1 MEDKIAKQKLNVIV
15 LVDCSKSMQGERIAQ
30 VNNALRDIKTH
41 LIDLQGENSNVD
53 FYMTVITFS
62 TEAYFLNGD
71 RCKSVDEFT
80 FKDIKGGGWSNLHL
94 GYQKLEDILK
104 KESKGGIMPDFGG
117 VAPIIL
123 LMTDGHPTKFPM
135 KEETEALKKLPWYK
149 VALKYGIAIEL
160 KDERTHKVLQEF
172 VNGNGDVIECYDSKL
187 LERVIKI
194 IVLTASKV
202 KSTST
207 SVGVGQGVSVT
218 QEIQQ
223 QVQQALAE
231 VDDWEW

>member
-15 LVDCSKSMQGERIAQ
+15 LVDCSKSMQGERITQ

-41 LIDLQGENSNVD
+41 LIDMQGENSNVD

-62 TEAYFLNGD
+62 TEAFYLNGD
-71 RCKSVDEFT
+71 RCKAVEDFN

-94 GYQKLEDILK
+94 AYQKLEEILK

-117 VAPIIL
+117 VAPILL
-123 LMTDGHPTKFPM
+123 LMTDGHPTKYPL
-135 KEETEALKKLPWYK
+135 KEEMAALKKLPWYR

-160 KDERTHKVLQEF
+160 KDKRTHDVLRDF
-172 VNGNGDVIECYDSKL
+172 VDGNGDVIECYDAKL
-187 LERVIKI
+187 LERIIKI

-207 SVGVGQGVSVT
+207 SVHAQNTGSVAT
-218 QEIQQ
+218 EVQM